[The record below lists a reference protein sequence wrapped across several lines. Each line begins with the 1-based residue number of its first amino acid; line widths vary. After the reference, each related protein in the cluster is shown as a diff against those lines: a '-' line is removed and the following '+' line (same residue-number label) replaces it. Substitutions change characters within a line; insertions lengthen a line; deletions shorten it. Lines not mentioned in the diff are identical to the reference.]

1 MNRIDHLDGLRGL
14 AALWVL
20 IGHCMILTGF
30 HLPVL
35 GQPDLGVDLFILLSG
50 FLMTF
55 QYDLRKGREDW
66 GAPATWI
73 GFWVRR
79 FFRLSPLYFCLLI
92 VALMAGTQMYAD
104 RLLIDNFLHHAPQ
117 SAERY
122 TDGSAK
128 NIVLHLTYAF
138 GLLPDYAF
146 RTPLPDWSLGLE
158 MQFYAVFPFAILLV
172 RKTGWLRAAV
182 VIAIIAAVVAYAAK
196 AGGVAFPMPSFLP
209 LKMHL
214 FLAGMLIAAAL
225 DGQRLAYL
233 GVAVLLAAIPIG
245 GQNDAL
251 HLVVR
256 ETLLIGFFALVH
268 GRTLPG
274 IERVSRTLGSPVFH
288 WLGELSFGAYL
299 LHLLV
304 LHRVAAWT
312 IATWDVGMSSAARF
326 GVTLMIVAP
335 VVYAIACAT
344 YFLIERPGQSLGR
357 SILAHFG
364 TRRLAR
370 QTAAEE
376 IAAP

>member
-1 MNRIDHLDGLRGL
+1 M
-14 AALWVL
+14 
-20 IGHCMILTGF
+20 
-30 HLPVL
+30 L

-55 QYDLRKGREDW
+55 QYSLRKVREDW
-66 GAPATWI
+66 GVPATWV

-79 FFRLSPLYFCLLI
+79 FFRLSPLYFCLLV
-92 VALMAGTQMYAD
+92 VALMAGAQIYAD
-104 RLLIDNFLHHAPQ
+104 RLVIDGFLHHAPQ

-138 GLLPDYAF
+138 GLVPGYAF

-182 VIAIIAAVVAYAAK
+182 VIAIIAAVIAYGAK

-233 GVAVLLAAIPIG
+233 GVAVLL
-245 GQNDAL
+245 
-251 HLVVR
+251 HLMVR
-256 ETLLIGFFALVH
+256 EALLIGFFVLVH
-268 GRTLPG
+268 GRAIPG
-274 IERVSRTLGSPVFH
+274 VERVSRMLGSPVFH

-299 LHLLV
+299 IHLLV
-304 LHRVAAWT
+304 LHRVAAWS
-312 IATWDVGMSSAARF
+312 IATWGADISSGSRF
-326 GVTLMIVAP
+326 GITLLIVVP
-335 VVYAIACAT
+335 VVYATACAT
-344 YFLIERPGQSLGR
+344 YFLIERPGQALGR
-357 SILAHFG
+357 RVLSWFG
-364 TRRLAR
+364 TREAAR
-370 QTAAEE
+370 QTVAEE